1 MGIFDKLLGKKKK
14 DVDLGDQLLNLI
26 DEAGLELEV
35 GVGDEPKDLNE
46 DDYKYN
52 HCFIFFG
59 INEQAFK
66 AIENE
71 VQEFDGPRLL
81 SLLRSMD
88 GVFMTDICVA
98 SAGSEKVK
106 ENLEADDVNE
116 DDPEEKIAE
125 QYIANA
131 TKLKDYVDSRF
142 DFYIDYIKENFDSRI
157 SRECLDLLAVE
168 KNYIVENIRYGM
180 ERWANSDSFEKEDFI
195 GAMIVFVKSSK
206 EFDRN
211 DSISE
216 NQDGMNLPVT
226 TRDGFIRDCIFA
238 TEELLRVKYTA
249 DAPAFEEDFDHIGEF
264 LYNYDEAIFLD
275 GDNPINKLTYNEGNY
290 YGGYGKDFPFGF
302 SYFDQDGCLWL
313 LEDVGKAVT
322 LKHQYIEDDVG
333 YYVSH

>member
-1 MGIFDKLLGKKKK
+1 MGIFDKLFGKKKK
-14 DVDLGDQLLNLI
+14 DVEVNDLI
-26 DEAGLELEV
+26 DMASDAGMELEV
-35 GVGDEPKDLNE
+35 GFGDEPKDLNE

-59 INEQAFK
+59 INEQAFQ

-71 VQEFDGPRLL
+71 VQNFDGPHHL

-116 DDPEEKIAE
+116 DDPEEKIAQ

-131 TKLKDYVDSRF
+131 TKLKDYIDSRF
-142 DFYIDYIKENFDSRI
+142 DLYIDNIKENFDSRI
-157 SRECLDLLAVE
+157 SQECLDLLAVE
-168 KNYIVENIRYGM
+168 KNYIVQNIRYGM

-226 TRDGFIRDCIFA
+226 TRGGFIRDCIFA
-238 TEELLRVKYTA
+238 TEELLSVRYTA
-249 DAPAFEEDFDHIGEF
+249 DAPVFEEDYDHIGEF
-264 LYNYDEAIFLD
+264 LYDYMDSALD
-275 GDNPINKLTYNEGNY
+275 GDNPINKYNYNNGNY

-302 SYFDQDGCLWL
+302 TYFDQDGCLWL

-322 LKHQYIEDDVG
+322 LKHEHIEDEVE
-333 YYVSH
+333 YHVSH